1 MHQKTMRLKPLHG
14 WNTSHTTMKI
24 QEPSSAYRYPDGI
37 VLTLNTANQ
46 ADHYF
51 VERNYALQLASGI
64 KEALFSKPKKQ
75 KTVENKPQQPKQ
87 KALENKSQQ
96 PKKKQKKSASPA
108 KK

>member
-14 WNTSHTTMKI
+14 WNTSHTTMTV
-24 QEPSSAYRYPDGI
+24 QEPNSAYKYPDGI
-37 VLTLNTANQ
+37 VLTLKTSNQ

-64 KEALFSKPKKQ
+64 KEALFSKAGKR
-75 KTVENKPQQPKQ
+75 KTMENKPPQQ
-87 KALENKSQQ
+87 
-96 PKKKQKKSASPA
+96 KKKQQTRTPPA